1 MILDPA
7 APSPLYWALFP
18 VLGPI
23 YLIPLQ
29 LWRAAR
35 RRIRPQALL
44 TLLALPGLFALAVG
58 PVAAA
63 LRLVG
68 SDGSLQLAA
77 RLRAISPLHAIGHD
91 LLLSVRQVGIL
102 APMQGIMV
110 LLLAWGLLAVCCTAF
125 LSPVYLWLAKRMDG

>member
-1 MILDPA
+1 MLDSA

-23 YLIPLQ
+23 YFLPLQ

-44 TLLALPGLFALAVG
+44 ALLALPGLFSLAVG
-58 PVAAA
+58 PLAAA

-77 RLRAISPLHAIGHD
+77 RLRAVSPLHATAHD

-102 APMQGIMV
+102 APMQGIVV